1 MKKLKTAL
9 EDCTAVCILEGFQK
23 QEHMMLVDTIL
34 KELGKFHDFFDNF
47 LACWF
52 LHLIFQKLVK
62 SYFFAILKKISGR
75 AEAKL
80 ATKKRDPVLSS
91 NNFIRQYFQSF
102 SSDPIM
108 NHDSAVQMNGDAN
121 SENES

>member
-34 KELGKFHDFFDNF
+34 KELGKLDISKTGQKFF
-47 LACWF
+47 LP
-52 LHLIFQKLVK
+52 
-62 SYFFAILKKISGR
+62 YFLKKISGR

>member
-1 MKKLKTAL
+1 MINFWPALDISKT
-9 EDCTAVCILEGFQK
+9 GQK
-23 QEHMMLVDTIL
+23 
-34 KELGKFHDFFDNF
+34 FFLPF
-47 LACWF
+47 STF
-52 LHLIFQKLVK
+52 K
-62 SYFFAILKKISGR
+62 KKISGR